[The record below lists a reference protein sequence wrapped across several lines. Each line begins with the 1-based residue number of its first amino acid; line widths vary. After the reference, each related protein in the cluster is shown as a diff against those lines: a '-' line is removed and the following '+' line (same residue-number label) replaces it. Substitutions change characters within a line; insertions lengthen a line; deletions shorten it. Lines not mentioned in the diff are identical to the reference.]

1 MVAITVALFSLV
13 LAIYVD
19 DQFYTN
25 RGPGF
30 PITLIPFYD
39 LGVALAPFGSPSA
52 ALSQSGID
60 NPTVL
65 TFSLTLANAFIVS
78 ATVGITSMIM
88 VRLGYRIP
96 LSAVAALLLAFGTTF
111 WSYASKSLFAEPL
124 LAPFTIAAFHPVR
137 CHRQSGSY
145 WALLIAGV
153 WVGWVDTHE
162 DHGLCLGAMVGSICC
177 LAQARLAMGNE
188 ASADA
193 LQPEAQ

>member
-1 MVAITVALFSLV
+1 MHGITEPRVAADGRNVNADNIAESGKKTGSLPDRGRGRGMVAITVALFSLV

-78 ATVGITSMIM
+78 ATIAITFMIM

-96 LSAVAALLLAFGTTF
+96 LSAVAAPLLAFGTTF
-111 WSYASKSLFAEPL
+111 WSYASKSLFASFPIASRAWARQHIEPTM
-124 LAPFTIAAFHPVR
+124 AP
-137 CHRQSGSY
+137 RQRPWSS
-145 WALLIAGV
+145 
-153 WVGWVDTHE
+153 
-162 DHGLCLGAMVGSICC
+162 
-177 LAQARLAMGNE
+177 
-188 ASADA
+188 
-193 LQPEAQ
+193 